1 MWWMGESLVMITFRV
16 GEVWRHSKSYTENS
30 ELTVIYGMHVDGAGG
45 GIIMIGDT
53 ITLFK
58 SGSDSDT
65 LVDCSYYIE
74 Q

>member
-1 MWWMGESLVMITFRV
+1 
-16 GEVWRHSKSYTENS
+16 
-30 ELTVIYGMHVDGAGG
+30 MHVDGAGG

-65 LVDCSYYIE
+65 LVNCSYYIE
-74 Q
+74 QQTLRGKSGENH